1 MIDALTHVL
10 NADERV
16 RYALLFGSRATG
28 RSHPRS
34 DVDVAV
40 ALSGDAGL
48 DALLALASRLE
59 GAAGGLRVDL
69 VDLDRAGPVLAFRVF
84 RDGRLLLCRD
94 RTAFVERKA
103 RAISLYLD
111 FRPVQERLVSGALE
125 AARGR

>member
-1 MIDALTHVL
+1 
-10 NADERV
+10 
-16 RYALLFGSRATG
+16 
-28 RSHPRS
+28 
-34 DVDVAV
+34 VDVAV